1 MPATVTRVGT
11 TFTMTTRAGQ
21 AAVSTLV
28 PYEDRTTSN
37 VTRWDVRLTLFSG
50 GVTLAEDFKV
60 IPETPVKPLAKYT
73 KLDLLRV
80 LEKMA
85 LSSEIEQYIG
95 RFETAYAAPANG
107 AFLVSNLP
115 D

>member
-11 TFTMTTRAGQ
+11 TFTLNTRAGQ
-21 AAVSTLV
+21 ATVNTLV
-28 PYEDRTTSN
+28 PYEDRVTSN
-37 VTRWDVRLTLFSG
+37 VTRWDVRLTLSSG
-50 GVTLAEDFKV
+50 GVTLAEDFTV
-60 IPETPVKPLAKYT
+60 TPESPFKPLAKYI

-80 LEKMA
+80 LEKLA
-85 LSSEIEQYIG
+85 LSSEVEQYVG